1 MWISPA
7 FAQDAA
13 AAPAGGGILQTL
25 LMFGL
30 IIVIFYFLLIRPQQ
44 KRMKEHR
51 AMIDAIQRGDTVVTS
66 GGLIGKVVRV
76 HDDELQVEL
85 AEGTR
90 VRVVRSTVAELRN
103 KPQPADSGD
112 KDDTDTKNKD

>member
-13 AAPAGGGILQTL
+13 AAQPGGGLIQTL
-25 LMFGL
+25 IMFGL

-51 AMIDAIQRGDTVVTS
+51 AMIEAIQRGDTVVTS
-66 GGLIGKVVRV
+66 GGLIGKVVKV
-76 HDDELQVEL
+76 QDDELQVEL

-90 VRVVRSTVAELRN
+90 VRVVRSTIAEVRN
-103 KPQPADSGD
+103 KPQPADSGNSDD
-112 KDDTDTKNKD
+112 KDKG